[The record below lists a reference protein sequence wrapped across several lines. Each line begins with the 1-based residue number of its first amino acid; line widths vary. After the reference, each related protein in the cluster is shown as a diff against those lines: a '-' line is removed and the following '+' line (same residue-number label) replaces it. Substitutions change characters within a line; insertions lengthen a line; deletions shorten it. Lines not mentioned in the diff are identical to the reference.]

1 MSKRKLD
8 KNNGKELDAFNE
20 LIDKQI
26 KDFDEHNYGTDNE
39 LVAKHHD
46 LVRMLLMNQDG
57 FITENNQLD
66 VLQMV
71 MNYMIK
77 C

>member
-46 LVRMLLMNQDG
+46 LVQCYL
-57 FITENNQLD
+57 
-66 VLQMV
+66 
-71 MNYMIK
+71 
-77 C
+77 